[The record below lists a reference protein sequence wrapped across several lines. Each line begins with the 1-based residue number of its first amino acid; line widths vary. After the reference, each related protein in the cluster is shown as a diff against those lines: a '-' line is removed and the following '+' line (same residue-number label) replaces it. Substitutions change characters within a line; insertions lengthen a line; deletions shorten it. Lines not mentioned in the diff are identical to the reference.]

1 MNILTQI
8 YTHLLDTLEGENW
21 TDVNVMDSLK
31 DITVQEATLKTK
43 ASPNTIASLVNHLIY
58 WNRVM
63 IQRINGIK
71 VNIPDINGFDVPSL
85 TSEVEWTNLKN
96 ELVTSTHDLANAIKK
111 VDESRLEEPIL
122 PDHSSTYKS
131 LHGMVEH
138 LHYHLGQ
145 IVILKK
151 LIKAGN

>member
-8 YTHLLDTLEGENW
+8 STHLLDAIEGENW
-21 TDVNVMDSLK
+21 TDVNMMDSLS
-31 DITVQEATLKTK
+31 DVTVREATLKTK

-63 IQRINGIK
+63 IQRINGIR
-71 VNIPDINGFDVPSL
+71 VNIPDINGSDVPNL
-85 TSEVEWTNLKN
+85 ASEEDWTNLKH
-96 ELVTSTHDLANAIKK
+96 ELVASAHELSGAIKK
-111 VDESRLEEPIL
+111 VDEGRLSEPIL
-122 PDHSSTYKS
+122 PEHSSTYKS
-131 LHGMVEH
+131 LHGIVEH